1 MSKKRKKT
9 ENLEDIQNQEEAFDV
24 IVEPDEQPVLE
35 DTDADTD
42 TDTDADTD
50 ADTDTEAQGEV
61 YSVYVVAPGHRISV
75 RGGVKRAGQVI
86 SASMFSQGEGMIQK
100 LLETG
105 GIVKQ

>member
-35 DTDADTD
+35 DTD
-42 TDTDADTD
+42 TDTDADTN
-50 ADTDTEAQGEV
+50 ADTDANIGEQEDA
-61 YSVYVVAPGHRISV
+61 YNVYVVAPGHRISV

>member
-9 ENLEDIQNQEEAFDV
+9 ENLEDIQNQKETFDV
-24 IVEPDEQPVLE
+24 VVDSDEQPVSE
-35 DTDADTD
+35 DTD

-50 ADTDTEAQGEV
+50 TDTEAQEEV
-61 YSVYVVAPGHRISV
+61 YSTYVVAPNHRISV

-86 SASMFSQGEGMIQK
+86 TASMFSHGEGMIQK